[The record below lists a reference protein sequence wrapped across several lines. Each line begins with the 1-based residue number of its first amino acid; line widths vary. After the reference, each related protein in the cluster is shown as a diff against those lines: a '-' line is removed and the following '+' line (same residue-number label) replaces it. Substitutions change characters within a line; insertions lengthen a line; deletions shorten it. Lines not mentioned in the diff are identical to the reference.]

1 MSLIIAG
8 TIRVPAENL
17 DALRPHMRA
26 MVEASRAEDG
36 CLQYAYGEDVL
47 EPGLIRV
54 FEIWRDQPS
63 LDAHFQSAHIA
74 AWRSQWPP
82 LGVSDRRLT
91 LYEAGAERPL

>member
-17 DALRPHMRA
+17 QALRPHMRA

-36 CLQYAYGEDVL
+36 CIQYAYGEDVL

-54 FEIWRDQPS
+54 FEAWRDQAA
-63 LDAHFQSAHIA
+63 LDAHFQSPHIA
-74 AWRSQWPP
+74 AWRSRWPA
-82 LGVSDRRLT
+82 LGVDDRRLT
-91 LYEAGAERPL
+91 LYEVTAERPL